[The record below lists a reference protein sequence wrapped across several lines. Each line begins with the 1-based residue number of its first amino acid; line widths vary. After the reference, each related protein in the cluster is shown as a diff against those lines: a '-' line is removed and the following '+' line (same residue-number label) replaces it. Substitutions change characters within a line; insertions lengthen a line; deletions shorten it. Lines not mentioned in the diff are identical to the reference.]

1 MPVESVAAYINNTLT
16 FVLFLLACSILFFVI
31 LAVSFFLRKRVLG
44 RNREMSCKKTDDREG
59 GKSFTVTDPFLKRR
73 DAVLGMA
80 FILVFLSLILV
91 LASYYFSLDMVMGM
105 AVYIISFI
113 VMSIII
119 ILVYMLRW
127 GAPDK

>member
-44 RNREMSCKKTDDREG
+44 RNREMSCKKTDDRKG
-59 GKSFTVTDPFLKRR
+59 GKSFIVTDPFLKRR
-73 DAVLGMA
+73 DAVLGMT

-91 LASYYFSLDMVMGM
+91 LASYYFSLNMVMGM
-105 AVYIISFI
+105 AVYIISF
-113 VMSIII
+113 VVLCIII
-119 ILVYMLRW
+119 ILVYMLRL

>member
-105 AVYIISFI
+105 AVYIISF
-113 VMSIII
+113 VVLSIII

>member
-113 VMSIII
+113 VLSIII